1 MGVLKRKQTLLGK
14 EGIGPAFARGQRVRD
29 RWESFLE
36 VTLVSR
42 IELHS
47 VRAIGLGD
55 RPETV
60 PLQLK
65 QPTLAVEPIAHK
77 PRHHRC
83 DHLFVRGLGNSSPS
97 NGVKIRHQMVGQFPV
112 RQLYDH

>member
-29 RWESFLE
+29 RWESF
-36 VTLVSR
+36 

-65 QPTLAVEPIAHK
+65 QPTLAVERIAHE
-77 PRHHRC
+77 PRYHRC
-83 DHLFVRGLGNSSPS
+83 DHLFVRGLGN
-97 NGVKIRHQMVGQFPV
+97 
-112 RQLYDH
+112 

>member
-1 MGVLKRKQTLLGK
+1 MTFEALGTSWACLKRKQTLLGK

-60 PLQLK
+60 PLQLNN
-65 QPTLAVEPIAHK
+65 
-77 PRHHRC
+77 PRGRT
-83 DHLFVRGLGNSSPS
+83 DRAQAAPPS
-97 NGVKIRHQMVGQFPV
+97 V
-112 RQLYDH
+112 

>member
-60 PLQLK
+60 PLQLN
-65 QPTLAVEPIAHK
+65 QPL
-77 PRHHRC
+77 R
-83 DHLFVRGLGNSSPS
+83 S
-97 NGVKIRHQMVGQFPV
+97 NGSRTSRATIGVIICLSGV
-112 RQLYDH
+112 

>member
-1 MGVLKRKQTLLGK
+1 MGACLRENLLGK

-55 RPETV
+55 RPEPV
-60 PLQLK
+60 PLQLN
-65 QPTLAVEPIAHK
+65 QPS
-77 PRHHRC
+77 R
-83 DHLFVRGLGNSSPS
+83 S
-97 NGVKIRHQMVGQFPV
+97 NGSRTSRATIDVIICLSGV
-112 RQLYDH
+112 

>member
-42 IELHS
+42 IELPS

-65 QPTLAVEPIAHK
+65 QPS
-77 PRHHRC
+77 R
-83 DHLFVRGLGNSSPS
+83 S
-97 NGVKIRHQMVGQFPV
+97 NGSRTSRATIGVIICLSGV
-112 RQLYDH
+112 

>member
-55 RPETV
+55 HPETV
-60 PLQLK
+60 PLQPK
-65 QPTLAVEPIAHK
+65 QPK
-77 PRHHRC
+77 PSR
-83 DHLFVRGLGNSSPS
+83 S
-97 NGVKIRHQMVGQFPV
+97 NGSRTSWATIGVVICSSGDSKET
-112 RQLYDH
+112 

>member
-14 EGIGPAFARGQRVRD
+14 EGIGQAFARGQRVRD

-65 QPTLAVEPIAHK
+65 QPALAVERIAHK

-83 DHLFVRGLGNSSPS
+83 DHLFVRGFRRLKRVQCREDTTFDGSGSVS
-97 NGVKIRHQMVGQFPV
+97 G
-112 RQLYDH
+112 

>member
-47 VRAIGLGD
+47 VRAIGLGG
-55 RPETV
+55 RPEAV
-60 PLQLK
+60 PLQLE
-65 QPTLAVEPIAHK
+65 EPSRSKGSRTRRATIGVIIFG
-77 PRHHRC
+77 C
-83 DHLFVRGLGNSSPS
+83 LG
-97 NGVKIRHQMVGQFPV
+97 V
-112 RQLYDH
+112 

>member
-36 VTLVSR
+36 VTLVCPTS
-42 IELHS
+42 
-47 VRAIGLGD
+47 A
-55 RPETV
+55 
-60 PLQLK
+60 

-83 DHLFVRGLGNSSPS
+83 DHLFVRGLEIEARP
-97 NGVKIRHQMVGQFPV
+97 MA
-112 RQLYDH
+112 

>member
-42 IELHS
+42 IELPS

-60 PLQLK
+60 PLK
-65 QPTLAVEPIAHK
+65 SSNNQPS
-77 PRHHRC
+77 R
-83 DHLFVRGLGNSSPS
+83 S
-97 NGVKIRHQMVGQFPV
+97 NGSRTSRATIGVIICLSGV
-112 RQLYDH
+112 

>member
-1 MGVLKRKQTLLGK
+1 MTFEVLGTSWACLKRKQTLLGK

-65 QPTLAVEPIAHK
+65 QPTFAVERIAHK
-77 PRHHRC
+77 PR
-83 DHLFVRGLGNSSPS
+83 PI
-97 NGVKIRHQMVGQFPV
+97 GVIMCLSGV
-112 RQLYDH
+112 

>member
-1 MGVLKRKQTLLGK
+1 MDVLKRKQTLLGK

-83 DHLFVRGLGNSSPS
+83 DHLFVRGLGN
-97 NGVKIRHQMVGQFPV
+97 
-112 RQLYDH
+112 

>member
-55 RPETV
+55 CPEAV
-60 PLQLK
+60 PLQLE
-65 QPTLAVEPIAHK
+65 QPALAVKRFFHQLGD
-77 PRHHRC
+77 HRC
-83 DHLFVRGLGNSSPS
+83 DHANPTCS
-97 NGVKIRHQMVGQFPV
+97 
-112 RQLYDH
+112 

>member
-1 MGVLKRKQTLLGK
+1 MGVPKRKQTLLGK

-65 QPTLAVEPIAHK
+65 QQPS
-77 PRHHRC
+77 R
-83 DHLFVRGLGNSSPS
+83 S
-97 NGVKIRHQMVGQFPV
+97 NGSRTSRATVGV
-112 RQLYDH
+112 IICLSGV